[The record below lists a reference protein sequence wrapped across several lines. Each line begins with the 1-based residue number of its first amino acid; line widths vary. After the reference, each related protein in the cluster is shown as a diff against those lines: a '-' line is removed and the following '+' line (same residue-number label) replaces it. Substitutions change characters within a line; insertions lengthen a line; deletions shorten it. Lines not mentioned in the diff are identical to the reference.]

1 MASSSKGGRKSP
13 APAASA
19 ASRVLALEEEVR
31 GLTEELSQC
40 QADKEFVWSLWKR
53 LQVANPDLTQAVS
66 MVVEREKQKAELKDR
81 KVLEILQVKDDKIQT
96 LEQRTCGQQEE
107 INNLVQRKLA
117 VDEENAVLKTELCI
131 FQQKCKDKIQ
141 ELKDTKEC
149 ALRKEEQ
156 SRLVIKNLEEENEGL
171 STRYA
176 DLLNDLEKLRKRE
189 AQWRIEKSGI
199 EAKIKNLEADL
210 TEASGQMETLH
221 SKCNDLASQ
230 LGAKQTELT
239 QKDLDVARTRKELQE
254 LQNLY
259 KQNTEHAAQQA
270 ELIQQLQALNMDTQ
284 KVLRTQEDAHTA
296 ETISYQKLY
305 NELTICFEK
314 LKASELE
321 LRQSQASLQNQLL
334 EKERHISQLEEQL
347 QQALSSLFSKPE
359 SPSKQRKEEFQQYSL
374 SELEYLILS
383 QKSEIKLL
391 KEKLKRA
398 NHTLADHSLC
408 SRDFLD
414 CISVKAGKKYKEP
427 PVKRSRSLSPKS
439 FLKELEELRRLKIA
453 ERKIENLEKTLQLK
467 IQEND
472 ELRQTHEKR
481 KKRLQMLQTNYR
493 AVKRQLKQWEESY
506 SKPGSGKNGTERSH
520 PRQLCQ
526 EDSDAVW
533 NELAYFKKE
542 HKKLLIEKLNLEE
555 ELDQMRVYTSRDKAT
570 IQELNICLQQER
582 EELLFRLGEED
593 GVKNSTPKKNVK
605 EIPAQTLLKVL
616 ELERRL
622 KSFERES
629 RRLKEI
635 NKELTKGNSD
645 LKALLKQQKEE
656 AEAREKEL
664 EMLLK
669 QIKEVQQDKADLLLL
684 IDGLER
690 EGASLKRQWAEANS
704 LRDENKDLLSQVRQL
719 QSSLDRA
726 RTVPS
731 MANAEASCRQ
741 CLCKSRS
748 AKVKLKTGK
757 KKGLVGYHQSLLNQ
771 SIKVMSGVFENFNKD
786 GWEDVSESS
795 DSEIP
800 VSENLG
806 TITAK
811 KAQHTPLTD
820 KNDQQEQNKVE
831 DNCMPPN
838 SVHLEGPSKICYKK
852 QKKETEVVP
861 FHRKKILHSA
871 LIPSKVNREK
881 RSIVGQKPG
890 CAISLRGRIT
900 SLQQQLAIL
909 QNSKKT
915 AMSSLKTSR
924 ETNKKLT
931 SQLHLVEQRLQASK
945 QTIQT
950 LTSNLTEL
958 QREKSDLQG
967 KLDHLTQSMKVR
979 EGLSPVT
986 SGPTGMTPATPFKN
1000 VDLEMKQLQCKLK
1013 NANNEITKQSSTIK
1027 SLKYE
1032 VQRKEEQMRE
1042 LQEKISRMERDL
1054 SMKRNLIEDWKLR
1067 MKANQ
1072 EKEKSFNE
1080 KLQTLEEKVKSLTE
1094 DCSNKKTSI
1103 DSLKQRLNVATKEK
1117 AQYEQMNRKAK
1128 EELEK
1133 KELKLAN
1140 LEAKM
1145 AEAECAMTELET
1157 TASQQLHGL
1166 AKQSE
1171 QALEVL
1177 QKKLMMSNDKVE
1189 EFVTFVK
1196 SLATE
1201 LQSSVKEMRTRIR
1214 CSKKMQENKKCNS
1227 VSKASVH
1234 RAQHVAASILN
1245 ISKTD
1250 LDNLLDVEDDEETQQ
1265 MKMEYESDKEW
1276 MGYLQKL
1283 LEGQKVSEKVGGAE
1297 GTKLDE
1303 DFKEMERK
1311 VDVTSRAVMEIMAR
1325 TTEYLQPNPA
1335 SRARLNMLNTMSK
1348 IRGQEKGPGYQQAEA
1363 LLADAMLKFGKEL
1376 GDDCNF
1382 GPALGDVGEAMREL
1396 SEVKDSLD
1404 IDVKQNFIDP
1414 LQNLHDKDLRE
1425 IQRNKNITNQL

>member
-1 MASSSKGGRKSP
+1 M
-13 APAASA
+13 
-19 ASRVLALEEEVR
+19 
-31 GLTEELSQC
+31 
-40 QADKEFVWSLWKR
+40 
-53 LQVANPDLTQAVS
+53 TQAVS

-107 INNLVQRKLA
+107 INNLVQRKIA
-117 VDEENAVLKTELCI
+117 VDEENAVLRSELCI

-210 TEASGQMETLH
+210 TEASGQMENLH

-230 LGAKQTELT
+230 LGVKQTELT

-296 ETISYQKLY
+296 ETVSYQKLY

-314 LKASELE
+314 LKTSELE

-359 SPSKQRKEEFQQYSL
+359 SPSKQRKEE
-374 SELEYLILS
+374 
-383 QKSEIKLL
+383 
-391 KEKLKRA
+391 
-398 NHTLADHSLC
+398 
-408 SRDFLD
+408 
-414 CISVKAGKKYKEP
+414 P

-439 FLKELEELRRLKIA
+439 FLKESEELRRLKIA

-481 KKRLQMLQTNYR
+481 RKRLQMLQTNYR
-493 AVKRQLKQWEESY
+493 AVKKQLKQWEESY
-506 SKPGSGKNGTERSH
+506 SNLFKYRPGSSKNGKERSH
-520 PRQLCQ
+520 PLQLCQ

-555 ELDQMRVYTSRDKAT
+555 ELDQMKVYTSRDKAT

-593 GVKNSTPKKNVK
+593 GVKNSTPKKSVK

-635 NKELTKGNSD
+635 NKELTKGNSY

-669 QIKEVQQDKADLLLL
+669 QIKEAHEDKADLLLL
-684 IDGLER
+684 VDGLER
-690 EGASLKRQWAEANS
+690 EVASLKRQVAEANS
-704 LRDENKDLLSQVRQL
+704 LRDENEDLLSHVRQL

-731 MANAEASCRQ
+731 MTKAEASCGQ
-741 CLCKSRS
+741 CLCNSRS

-795 DSEIP
+795 DSETP
-800 VSENLG
+800 VSENLE

-811 KAQHTPLTD
+811 RAQHSPLTD
-820 KNDQQEQNKVE
+820 RNDQQEQNKVE

-861 FHRKKILHSA
+861 FHRKKILHTVI
-871 LIPSKVNREK
+871 IPSKVNREK

-890 CAISLRGRIT
+890 CAILLRGRIT

-915 AMSSLKTSR
+915 AMSSLKKSS
-924 ETNKKLT
+924 ETNTKLT

-986 SGPTGMTPATPFKN
+986 SGPTGMTPATPLKN
-1000 VDLEMKQLQCKLK
+1000 VDLEMKQMQCKLK

-1117 AQYEQMNRKAK
+1117 AQYEQMNHKAK

-1283 LEGQKVSEKVGGAE
+1283 LEGQFPFASYLMDAVLEKLNEQKKLAE
-1297 GTKLDE
+1297 
-1303 DFKEMERK
+1303 
-1311 VDVTSRAVMEIMAR
+1311 
-1325 TTEYLQPNPA
+1325 EY
-1335 SRARLNMLNTMSK
+1335 S
-1348 IRGQEKGPGYQQAEA
+1348 
-1363 LLADAMLKFGKEL
+1363 
-1376 GDDCNF
+1376 
-1382 GPALGDVGEAMREL
+1382 
-1396 SEVKDSLD
+1396 SL
-1404 IDVKQNFIDP
+1404 VKQM
-1414 LQNLHDKDLRE
+1414 
-1425 IQRNKNITNQL
+1425 T

>member
-1 MASSSKGGRKSP
+1 MASSSSKGGRKSP

-19 ASRVLALEEEVR
+19 ASRVSALEEEVR

-107 INNLVQRKLA
+107 INNLVQRKIA
-117 VDEENAVLKTELCI
+117 VDEENVVLKRELCI

-230 LGAKQTELT
+230 LGVKQTELT

-284 KVLRTQEDAHTA
+284 KVLKTQEDAHTA

-314 LKASELE
+314 LKASELA

-334 EKERHISQLEEQL
+334 EKEQHISQLEEQL

-359 SPSKQRKEEFQQYSL
+359 SPSKQRKEE
-374 SELEYLILS
+374 
-383 QKSEIKLL
+383 
-391 KEKLKRA
+391 
-398 NHTLADHSLC
+398 
-408 SRDFLD
+408 
-414 CISVKAGKKYKEP
+414 P

-439 FLKELEELRRLKIA
+439 FVKELEELRRLKIA

-493 AVKRQLKQWEESY
+493 AVKKQLKQWEESY
-506 SKPGSGKNGTERSH
+506 SKPGSGKNGKERSH

-555 ELDQMRVYTSRDKAT
+555 ELDQMKVYTSRDKAT

-645 LKALLKQQKEE
+645 LKALLKQENEE
-656 AEAREKEL
+656 AEGREKEL

-669 QIKEVQQDKADLLLL
+669 QIKEDHKDKADLLLL
-684 IDGLER
+684 IDGLQR
-690 EGASLKRQWAEANS
+690 EVASQKRQVAEANS
-704 LRDENKDLLSQVRQL
+704 LRDENEDLLSQVRQL

-726 RTVPS
+726 RAVPS
-731 MANAEASCRQ
+731 MANAEASCGQ

-757 KKGLVGYHQSLLNQ
+757 KKSLVGYHQSLLNQ
-771 SIKVMSGVFENFNKD
+771 SIKAMSGVFENFNKD

-811 KAQHTPLTD
+811 RAQDSPLTD

-838 SVHLEGPSKICYKK
+838 SVHLEGPRKICYKK

-915 AMSSLKTSR
+915 AMSSLKKSR

-931 SQLHLVEQRLQASK
+931 SQLHLVEQRLQTSK

-950 LTSNLTEL
+950 LTSNLAEL

-986 SGPTGMTPATPFKN
+986 SGPTGMTPATPSKN

-1201 LQSSVKEMRTRIR
+1201 LQSSVKEMRTQIR
-1214 CSKKMQENKKCNS
+1214 CRKKMQENKKCNS

-1250 LDNLLDVEDDEETQQ
+1250 LDHLLDVEDDEETQQ
-1265 MKMEYESDKEW
+1265 MKMEYENDKEW

-1283 LEGQKVSEKVGGAE
+1283 LEGQFPFASYLMDAVLEKLNEQKKLAE
-1297 GTKLDE
+1297 
-1303 DFKEMERK
+1303 
-1311 VDVTSRAVMEIMAR
+1311 
-1325 TTEYLQPNPA
+1325 EY
-1335 SRARLNMLNTMSK
+1335 S
-1348 IRGQEKGPGYQQAEA
+1348 
-1363 LLADAMLKFGKEL
+1363 
-1376 GDDCNF
+1376 
-1382 GPALGDVGEAMREL
+1382 
-1396 SEVKDSLD
+1396 SL
-1404 IDVKQNFIDP
+1404 VKQM
-1414 LQNLHDKDLRE
+1414 
-1425 IQRNKNITNQL
+1425 T

>member
-1 MASSSKGGRKSP
+1 KADRPLAFVSKR
-13 APAASA
+13 
-19 ASRVLALEEEVR
+19 EF
-31 GLTEELSQC
+31 Q

-81 KVLEILQVKDDKIQT
+81 KILEILQVKDNKIQT
-96 LEQRTCGQQEE
+96 LEQVKIVLRQQE

-359 SPSKQRKEEFQQYSL
+359 SPSKQRKEVRE
-374 SELEYLILS
+374 
-383 QKSEIKLL
+383 KLL
-391 KEKLKRA
+391 A
-398 NHTLADHSLC
+398 NSIFNYPT
-408 SRDFLD
+408 
-414 CISVKAGKKYKEP
+414 VQEP

-439 FLKELEELRRLKIA
+439 FLKESEELRRLKIA

-493 AVKRQLKQWEESY
+493 AVKKQLKQWEESY
-506 SKPGSGKNGTERSH
+506 RMALVAQKRSH

-690 EGASLKRQWAEANS
+690 EVASLKRQWAEANS

-838 SVHLEGPSKICYKK
+838 SVSM
-852 QKKETEVVP
+852 ETI
-861 FHRKKILHSA
+861 K
-871 LIPSKVNREK
+871 LIVDLCDQCLVNREK
-881 RSIVGQKPG
+881 RSIVVQKPG

-1250 LDNLLDVEDDEETQQ
+1250 LDNLLDVEDDELRLYDS
-1265 MKMEYESDKEW
+1265 MYVL
-1276 MGYLQKL
+1276 GYCLF
-1283 LEGQKVSEKVGGAE
+1283 AW
-1297 GTKLDE
+1297 
-1303 DFKEMERK
+1303 
-1311 VDVTSRAVMEIMAR
+1311 
-1325 TTEYLQPNPA
+1325 
-1335 SRARLNMLNTMSK
+1335 
-1348 IRGQEKGPGYQQAEA
+1348 
-1363 LLADAMLKFGKEL
+1363 
-1376 GDDCNF
+1376 
-1382 GPALGDVGEAMREL
+1382 
-1396 SEVKDSLD
+1396 
-1404 IDVKQNFIDP
+1404 FI
-1414 LQNLHDKDLRE
+1414 L
-1425 IQRNKNITNQL
+1425 